1 MQKAK
6 KQHKVERADKV
17 EVLKPERGVV
27 KREAGGKVA
36 DMAPEARVNVIR
48 GHLDSMENVQT
59 VFAAGAVTIGLELIA
74 LKNQCAHGEF
84 ETLFSER
91 IERPRFTMRTAR
103 KYMHAADR
111 VRTKLLKSG
120 NDVIAT
126 SWDVAPSAMT
136 LAKRKSLTEAL
147 GELLTGKTLSD
158 LLMGDRPVGGGGP
171 GGKAPASGAD
181 AELEGVVQVYK
192 ALRIQIIKEIVT
204 RRAWKMLPED
214 EIQVLRQTLETAVRE
229 LPAKI

>member
-1 MQKAK
+1 MKQKNKAE
-6 KQHKVERADKV
+6 KVQAEIV
-17 EVLKPERGVV
+17 KPERGLV

-84 ETLFSER
+84 ETLFAER

-158 LLMGDRPVGGGGP
+158 LLMGDRVVGGGGP
-171 GGKAPASGAD
+171 GGRAPSSGAE
-181 AELEGVVQVYK
+181 AEMQATEQVYK
-192 ALRIQIIKEIVT
+192 ALRLQITREIIT
-204 RRAWKMLPED
+204 RKAWRMLPAD
-214 EIQVLRQTLETAVRE
+214 ELQHLRQVLETAVRE